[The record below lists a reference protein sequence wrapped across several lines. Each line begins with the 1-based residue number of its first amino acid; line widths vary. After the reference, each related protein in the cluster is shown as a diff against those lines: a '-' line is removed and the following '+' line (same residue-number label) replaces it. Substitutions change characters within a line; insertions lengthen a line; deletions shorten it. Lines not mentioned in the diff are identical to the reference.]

1 MMTKPVLQ
9 RQFSRRNLLRSGVLL
24 GAGLAVGSAAAGCA
38 TPTGRPGPTTISLAM
53 NRSMTTLD
61 NKLLQYDAA
70 LTVQRAVRQALTE
83 IDENLRPRLVL
94 AEEFRLT
101 TPTQW
106 FVRLR
111 RGIRYSDG
119 SPVQVEDVA
128 TALQM
133 YSQVHGGFVG
143 GFFPEWPTAAKI
155 DATSFTLNTQRP
167 VPVLDYLMSNIL
179 VTPAAANR
187 PEDLQGGVGT
197 GPFIVTAADRG
208 LGNYSLERN
217 VNYWGPRP
225 SVESVRVR
233 FMPDESS
240 RVVALRSGEV
250 DVIDSITPDSTDQ
263 LAGLTG
269 VAVDHADGVRLNQL
283 FYNFRKPPGAPTA
296 DVRVRRALTYA
307 IDGTSLIDNV
317 LQKSATASKS
327 VIPLSLDGAV
337 ETGEYTY
344 DPDRAR
350 HELDAL
356 GLRDLSLKII
366 WESGEFAADT
376 DIMESVVQMLSAVGV
391 RATLRQFEPGG
402 DIAQWRQGRAGDW
415 DVLGN
420 GFPSPTGLALTIM
433 QGMYAGTQ
441 EKEKTRDTYH
451 GYLFPEIT
459 AQITR
464 ASEEPDAKRRAE
476 LLATAQHDIWKTC
489 PMLWSFVPKAV
500 LGRRSRI
507 DGIALRPTNSY
518 NLATVSLKGD

>member
-1 MMTKPVLQ
+1 MMTRTIADQP
-9 RQFSRRNLLRSGVLL
+9 FSRRSLLRSSLL
-24 GAGLAVGSAAAGCA
+24 VGAGLAVGSALSSCA
-38 TPTGRPGPTTISLAM
+38 TPTGRPGPTAISLAM

-70 LTVQRAVRQALTE
+70 LTVQRAVRQALIE
-83 IDENLRPRLVL
+83 IDEHLRPQLVL
-94 AEEFRLT
+94 AEEFRLVS
-101 TPTQW
+101 PTQW

-128 TALQM
+128 TALDM

-143 GFFPEWPTAAKI
+143 GFFPEWPTVRKV
-155 DATSFTLNTQRP
+155 DDTTFTLNTERP

-179 VTPAAANR
+179 ITPAAANR
-187 PEDLQGGVGT
+187 PEDLQDGVGT

-217 VNYWGPRP
+217 TNYWGPRP
-225 SVESVRVR
+225 PVESVRVR
-233 FMPDESS
+233 FIPDESS

-263 LAGLTG
+263 IDGLSG
-269 VAVDHADGVRLNQL
+269 VAVDYADGVRLNQL
-283 FYNFRKPPGAPTA
+283 FYNFRKPANAPTA
-296 DVRVRRALTYA
+296 DARVRRALTYA
-307 IDGTSLIDNV
+307 IDGRSLIENV
-317 LQKSATASKS
+317 LQNSATASKG
-327 VIPLSLDGAV
+327 VIPLSLDGAI
-337 ETGEYTY
+337 ETGEYSY

-356 GLRDLSLKII
+356 GLRNLPLKII

-376 DIMESVVQMLSAVGV
+376 DIMESIVQMLSGVGV
-391 RATLRQFEPGG
+391 HATLQQFEPGG

-433 QGMYAGTQ
+433 QGMYAGTP
-441 EKEKTRDTYH
+441 EKEQTRDTYH

-464 ASEEPDAKRRAE
+464 ASEEPDATRRAA
-476 LLATAQHDIWKTC
+476 LLATAQKAIWDTC

-518 NLATVSLKGD
+518 DLSAVSLKGE